1 MGNNLTKKEIVE
13 VVYRRTQM
21 SRADIGTTLDI
32 ILEAM
37 AKAILDG
44 RNIELRNFGVFEQQ
58 IRKSRVGR
66 NPNRPSDVVVIP
78 ERRAVKFRAGKNLFD
93 AMQKTDKG

>member
-1 MGNNLTKKEIVE
+1 MSNNLTKKEIVE
-13 VVYRRTQM
+13 NVYRRTQM
-21 SRADIGTTLDI
+21 SRADIGAALDI
-32 ILEAM
+32 ILEVM

-93 AMQKTDKG
+93 AMQETDRE

>member
-1 MGNNLTKKEIVE
+1 LTKKEIVE
-13 VVYRRTQM
+13 AVYRRTQM
-21 SRADIGTTLDI
+21 SRADIGATLDI
-32 ILEAM
+32 ILEVM

-93 AMQKTDKG
+93 AMQKTDR